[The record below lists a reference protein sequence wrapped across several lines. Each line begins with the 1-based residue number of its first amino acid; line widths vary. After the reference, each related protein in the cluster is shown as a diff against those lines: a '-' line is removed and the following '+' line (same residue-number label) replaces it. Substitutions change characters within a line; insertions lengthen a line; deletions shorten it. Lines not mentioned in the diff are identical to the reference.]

1 MSSFYHGFYGK
12 SFTRVC
18 VKFRKKLLRL
28 FLLLAIGN
36 AANYRPQQ
44 PPFVLTAST
53 HRKGTFRD
61 AAVTSRGQPILDF
74 LTLFEANLLLL
85 SKAGWFPG
93 GSLEAHQP
101 RL

>member
-1 MSSFYHGFYGK
+1 MGFMGRALPGY
-12 SFTRVC
+12 VLNLE
-18 VKFRKKLLRL
+18 KKLLRL

-61 AAVTSRGQPILDF
+61 AAVTSCGQPILDF